1 MRQRRLLSFIVGL
14 LVVHVLDGIEQQRN
28 GLMLLK
34 YCILQLC
41 NLSVSLSFIC
51 FELACENKVRVLEIL
66 LGILD
71 RLRLGELGL

>member
-1 MRQRRLLSFIVGL
+1 MRQRRLLSSIVGL
-14 LVVHVLDGIEQQRN
+14 QVVHVLDGIEQQRN

-34 YCILQLC
+34 YCILQLG

-51 FELACENKVRVLEIL
+51 FELASENKVGVLEVL